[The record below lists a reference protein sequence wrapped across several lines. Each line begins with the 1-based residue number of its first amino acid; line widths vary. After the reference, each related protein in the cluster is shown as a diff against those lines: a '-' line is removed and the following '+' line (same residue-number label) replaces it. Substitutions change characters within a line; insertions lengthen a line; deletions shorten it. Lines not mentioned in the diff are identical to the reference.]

1 MATLKSIKILH
12 FGDDDMAVKHGTI
25 GEFDSGIEDWTS
37 YTERLEQYFVAN
49 NVGEDKQQATL
60 LSVCGSQTYLL
71 LKSLLAPVKPAEKS
85 YEEIVQ
91 ILKDYYQP
99 KPTVIVERFNF
110 HSRYRKQ
117 EETVANF
124 VAELRKLAGHCQFG
138 DSLSDMLRDR
148 LVCGIND
155 KWIQHRL
162 LAEPDLTFKRAFE
175 LAQGL
180 EIADR
185 NLLDLETPQ
194 SEVVNVMKTRGTDY
208 SCYHCGGKH
217 RATDCRFKQ
226 LICYNCHKQGHLA
239 RVCKSKGRSERKE
252 GPAEGL
258 AVHRET
264 FQVQYEEQGQQSE
277 PEYALFHFSDRSLE
291 PIVVSPL
298 LKGVELLMEVDT
310 GATRSIISQCTYQR
324 LWSGADAPPLCSTT
338 ARLKTYTREVI
349 RVLGEIQ
356 VEVSLNHQ
364 KENLSLLIVEGDGP
378 SLLGRDWLQ
387 KVKLDWGKIH
397 HMSESKLHTILGNHS
412 SVFKDELGCVKDIK
426 AKIYVEENGIP
437 KFCRARRYAL

>member
-1 MATLKSIKILH
+1 
-12 FGDDDMAVKHGTI
+12 MAVKHGTI

-49 NVGEDKQQATL
+49 NEGEDKQRATL

-85 YEEIVQ
+85 YEERVQ
-91 ILKDYYQP
+91 ILKDHYQP

-155 KWIQHRL
+155 KRIQRRL

-180 EIADR
+180 EIAVR

-194 SEVVNVMKTRGTDY
+194 RSEVVNVMKTRGTDY

-298 LKGVELLMEVDT
+298 LKGVEEVDT
-310 GATRSIISQCTYQR
+310 GTTRSFISQCTYQR

-338 ARLKTYTREVI
+338 ARLKTYTGEVI

-364 KENLSLLIVEGDGP
+364 KENLSLVIVEGDRP

-387 KVKLDWGKIH
+387 KVKLYWCKIH

-412 SVFKDELGCVKDIK
+412 SVFKDELGCVRL
-426 AKIYVEENGIP
+426 
-437 KFCRARRYAL
+437 KFMLKKMAFLSSAGLAESPMLYDRKLVKN

>member
-1 MATLKSIKILH
+1 M
-12 FGDDDMAVKHGTI
+12 
-25 GEFDSGIEDWTS
+25 
-37 YTERLEQYFVAN
+37 
-49 NVGEDKQQATL
+49 
-60 LSVCGSQTYLL
+60 
-71 LKSLLAPVKPAEKS
+71 
-85 YEEIVQ
+85 
-91 ILKDYYQP
+91 
-99 KPTVIVERFNF
+99 
-110 HSRYRKQ
+110 
-117 EETVANF
+117 
-124 VAELRKLAGHCQFG
+124 
-138 DSLSDMLRDR
+138 
-148 LVCGIND
+148 
-155 KWIQHRL
+155 
-162 LAEPDLTFKRAFE
+162 AEPDLTFKRAFE

-194 SEVVNVMKTRGTDY
+194 RSEVVNVMKTRWTDY

-217 RATDCRFKQ
+217 RARFKQ
-226 LICYNCHKQGHLA
+226 LICYNCGHLA

-252 GPAEGL
+252 GPAEGP

-291 PIVVSPL
+291 PIVILPL

-338 ARLKTYTREVI
+338 ARLKTYTGEVI

-387 KVKLDWGKIH
+387 KVINWIG
-397 HMSESKLHTILGNHS
+397 
-412 SVFKDELGCVKDIK
+412 VKFITCLRVNCTPYK
-426 AKIYVEENGIP
+426 GIIP
-437 KFCRARRYAL
+437 QYSRTNWAV